1 MSLQV
6 NNNAPSTVNWESLLS
21 KVGELTKANKA
32 GEAPILKFTMNVDG
46 TDRTFSVKI
55 PDDIGLPDAVDSDAI
70 KTLCAKL
77 AVDAQSGLDAATA
90 EQLRQVLVAALS
102 NPDVTKAAA
111 ALGNSKSVMFDLYA
125 LMALLV
131 DCAQKQRDATRA
143 LRTAESQQIQN
154 SIQAQ
159 AGIQRSAAIKC
170 MVASAI
176 CCVIQG
182 VAMGISLYK
191 QASAFK
197 TQLASMETSGIGSA
211 RQNLNMTQTGE
222 TADGAQKQFVS
233 IRKTVGP
240 ETATRV
246 GASFEQADIA
256 TAQAQVRE
264 VQINQEA
271 AKLQRVQN
279 LAEPL
284 RVGDIPQNSAL
295 ETAHNRYVEF
305 QELQQL
311 QGQQNPNEAD
321 TQRLN
326 TLQAKYQNVTAEQ
339 IETELNTARTQY
351 GTELQQ
357 TLQNDRT
364 AYNAGR
370 VLANNKLNAAVKTY
384 ENAYDNAVRE
394 RANVTADT
402 PKAEI
407 QRLDQNLERASKDL
421 QFARAYA
428 ANQRIG
434 VTTVEERQMLTS
446 NAEARLTEAQALLR
460 GDTSYIKAGR
470 IIQSAEGTNQLIT
483 AVGNCVQGLIQSY
496 GSIRQADAT
505 EENAYQKQLEE
516 QREQV
521 KDLYNQAGDL
531 VDAALQLMQAVS
543 TAETQSMHDAIQA

>member
-6 NNNAPSTVNWESLLS
+6 NNSAPSTVNWESLLS

-131 DCAQKQRDATRA
+131 DCAQKQRDANRA

-182 VAMGISLYK
+182 VAMGVSLYK

-311 QGQQNPNEAD
+311 RGQQNPNEAD

-407 QRLDQNLERASKDL
+407 QRLDQNLERATKDL

-446 NAEARLTEAQALLR
+446 NAEARLTEAQTLLR

-531 VDAALQLMQAVS
+531 INAATQLMQAVL
-543 TAETQSMHDAIQA
+543 TAESQSMRDAIQA